1 MKTIEFMGLP
11 GAGKTTLVSVL
22 LRTLREKGIPALSQ
36 TEAINRCIRRRDDG
50 ILINALKHFPMA
62 WWEPCAGIQKALPE
76 MHRFS
81 YRHVSLLHLI
91 SSTIERNSLPEAWSE
106 SLLYTFYRQFAE
118 QQLAEDYLQKRELR
132 LVEEGFLH
140 RGFTLF
146 GYLAAAFVSDESL
159 KRYVDS
165 IPLPSAV
172 VFVDVSPEEC
182 WGRLQKRAE
191 PPVPLQA
198 REQGAV
204 IEQLSIGHGCLQRIA
219 TLSEQKNV
227 TVLSVGNSQ
236 DDATP
241 LEKRLEAVVA
251 YISAC

>member
-11 GAGKTTLVSVL
+11 GAGKTTLASVL
-22 LRTLREKGIPALSQ
+22 LRTLRAKGMPVLSQ
-36 TEAINRCIRRRDDG
+36 AEAINLCIRRRDDG
-50 ILINALKHFPMA
+50 ILINALKHLPKA

-91 SSTIERNSLPEAWSE
+91 SSTIERNSLPENWSE
-106 SLLYTFYRQFAE
+106 SFLYTFFRQFAE
-118 QQLAEDYLQKRELR
+118 HQLAEDYLQKQEVRV
-132 LVEEGFLH
+132 VEEGFLH

-146 GYLAAAFVSDESL
+146 GYLAAASASDELL

-172 VFVDVSPEEC
+172 IFIDVSPEEC
-182 WGRLQKRAE
+182 WGRLQKRVE
-191 PPVPLQA
+191 PPVPLKA
-198 REQGAV
+198 REKGDAIGQLAV
-204 IEQLSIGHGCLQRIA
+204 GHSCLQRIA
-219 TLSEQKNV
+219 ALSERKNI

-236 DDATP
+236 DEAIP

-251 YISAC
+251 SLGTY